1 MGPGDEI
8 PVHVTGALRR
18 EGGLIHV
25 REAKGRLLR
34 FPLEVPAEPVASV
47 EPDEAPAVEAED
59 TPAVE
64 PEASMTEPEAA
75 PAEPEAPVAW
85 EAPATPAI
93 PSWSSVVPAA
103 PAAEAAPEAAAP
115 RSDVPTTLILERLG
129 KPEGVALGKG
139 ELKQLVSGRVMPFR
153 GPRPAL
159 RVQAGTGTLLLSF
172 DSKEARDRA
181 AAELIGEAGLLIRD
195 TGIAASPG

>member
-1 MGPGDEI
+1 MTGP
-8 PVHVTGALRR
+8 
-18 EGGLIHV
+18 
-25 REAKGRLLR
+25 
-34 FPLEVPAEPVASV
+34 EV
-47 EPDEAPAVEAED
+47 
-59 TPAVE
+59 
-64 PEASMTEPEAA
+64 A

-93 PSWSSVVPAA
+93 PSWSSVVPAP
-103 PAAEAAPEAAAP
+103 PAAKAATEAAAP
-115 RSDVPTTLILERLG
+115 RLDVPTTLILERLG
-129 KPEGVALGKG
+129 RPEGVALGKG
-139 ELKQLVSGRVMPFR
+139 ELKQLVSGRVLPFR

>member
-1 MGPGDEI
+1 M
-8 PVHVTGALRR
+8 
-18 EGGLIHV
+18 
-25 REAKGRLLR
+25 
-34 FPLEVPAEPVASV
+34 
-47 EPDEAPAVEAED
+47 
-59 TPAVE
+59 
-64 PEASMTEPEAA
+64 
-75 PAEPEAPVAW
+75 
-85 EAPATPAI
+85 
-93 PSWSSVVPAA
+93 
-103 PAAEAAPEAAAP
+103 
-115 RSDVPTTLILERLG
+115 PTTLILERLG

-139 ELKQLVSGRVMPFR
+139 ELKHLVSGRVMPFR